1 MQPLLLTLTGF
12 CGIRDGLGR
21 ERITLDLERLADGGA
36 LVAIAGANGRG
47 KSTVMD
53 NLHPY
58 LTMPSRAA
66 QAGPGGFSYYDQV
79 FLPESEKD
87 LTWSHA
93 GRSYRSQIVI
103 RTGGRRRTEAYLFVM
118 DEVGAW
124 RPLKLGDGTV
134 SDGKIETYQR
144 CVEAVCG
151 PADTFFVSVFS
162 AQGKRPLSAYRH
174 GEIKSLLAD
183 LLGLEEIQALG
194 RKATETARLLK
205 AQLTTVR
212 AGQAQLADEAARIV
226 GAMDRLEPAAASLA
240 QAHRARMAAAQGMA
254 DAGREHAEWL
264 ARQGQGRA
272 TQARREE
279 LAQERVAQSQAAARA
294 EQSLKERDE
303 EEQARWGR
311 LQAGIA
317 QRHQQRR
324 QRVAVLE
331 IQRATGLQVLSLAP
345 AVSRAALRL
354 ALAEAV
360 CERRDRRG
368 RDARTAVDAWREAG
382 HQVAAIEGRRAALER
397 EAGQAALQAEDLA
410 RRLGL
415 VDRVPCAGSDLQ
427 GACSLLADTREAR
440 RLLPGAQCQIRR
452 LAEQRQVLDR
462 QRDAVRKQVEAGAG
476 AMDALKRAERLAE
489 RASQRMLSLSAL
501 AARSAE
507 VNRAQDAL
515 VAVEAELASLRAAE
529 GEQGAAES
537 PDEIAERQQIEAA
550 RVRIADERAALVT
563 RTLQVH
569 GRIDQA
575 LAALPAPADGRG
587 LADAAQRL
595 RVAQAALTAAE
606 TTHLDAVR
614 ASEGRSVLRT
624 QLDAVEARQQGG
636 TRRLASV
643 ESALATWL
651 LFARCMGNEGLIAL
665 AIDDAG
671 PTLSGLVND
680 LLLACYGPRFSVSI
694 TTLQE
699 TAKGEQREGFD
710 ILVHDAET
718 GQAKSVNAMSGGER
732 VWVNECL
739 VRAVALYLAQH
750 TGRQHETLFSDEA
763 DGPLDPDRK
772 RMFMAMKREVLR
784 LGGYERE
791 FFVSQTPELTA
802 MADAVID
809 LDGMMALQ
817 AAGERMT

>member
-21 ERITLDLERLADGGA
+21 DRITLDLERLADGGA

-53 NLHPY
+53 NLHPF

-66 QAGPGGFSYYDQV
+66 QAGPGGCSYYDQV

-87 LTWSHA
+87 LTWSHG
-93 GRSYRSQIVI
+93 GRSYRSQVVI
-103 RTGGRRRTEAYLFVM
+103 RTGSRRRTEAYLFEL
-118 DEVGAW
+118 DEGGAW
-124 RPLKLGDGTV
+124 RPLKLEDGTV
-134 SDGKIETYQR
+134 SDGKVETYQR
-144 CVEAVCG
+144 CVEAICG

-194 RKATETARLLK
+194 RKAAETARLLK
-205 AQLTTVR
+205 SQLVTLR
-212 AGQAQLADEAARIV
+212 AGQVQLADEARRIA
-226 GAMDRLEPAAASLA
+226 GAMDRLEPAAASLEQA
-240 QAHRARMAAAQGMA
+240 QRARTAAAKTLA

-264 ARQGQGRA
+264 ARQEQGRA
-272 TQARREE
+272 TQARRKE
-279 LAQERVAQSQAAARA
+279 LAQELATETKAAALA
-294 EQSLKERDE
+294 EQGLRERDQ
-303 EEQARWGR
+303 EEQARWDR

-317 QRHQQRR
+317 HRRQQRK
-324 QRVAVLE
+324 QRVADLE
-331 IQRATGLQVLSLAP
+331 RQRAAGLQVLKLAP
-345 AVSRAALRL
+345 AVRRAARRL
-354 ALAEAV
+354 ALAETV
-360 CERRDRRG
+360 CERRGDRV
-368 RDARTAVDAWREAG
+368 RDARTAVEAWREAG
-382 HQVAAIEGRRAALER
+382 HKLAAVEEKKAALER
-397 EAGQAALQAEDLA
+397 EAGQAALHGEDLA

-415 VDRVPCAGSDLQ
+415 IDRVPCAGSDLQ

-440 RLLPGAQCQIRR
+440 LLLPGAQFQIRR
-452 LAEQRQVLDR
+452 LAEQRLGLDR
-462 QRDAVRKQVEAGAG
+462 ELDALRERIQAGAG
-476 AMDALKRAERLAE
+476 AMDAMNRAEQLAV
-489 RASQRMLSLSAL
+489 RARQRMLSLSAL

-507 VNRAQDAL
+507 VQRTQESM
-515 VAVEAELASLRAAE
+515 VAVEAELASMPAFD
-529 GEQGAAES
+529 GEQGEAET
-537 PDEIAERQQIEAA
+537 PDEIAERQQIQAA
-550 RVRIADERAALVT
+550 RERIAAERVSLSA
-563 RTLQVH
+563 RTLQAR
-569 GRIDQA
+569 GRIEQA
-575 LAALPAPADGRG
+575 LAALPATADGRG

-595 RVAQAALTAAE
+595 RAAQSVLAAADA
-606 TTHLDAVR
+606 THLDAVR
-614 ASEGRSVLRT
+614 AAEGRAVLRA
-624 QLDAVEARQQGG
+624 QWEAVAARQQAGA
-636 TRRLASV
+636 RRLESV
-643 ESALATWL
+643 ETGLATWL

-665 AIDDAG
+665 EIDDAG
-671 PTLSGLVND
+671 PTLSCLVND
-680 LLLACYGPRFSVSI
+680 LLLACYGPRFTVSI
-694 TTLQE
+694 STLQE

-732 VWVNECL
+732 VWVNESL

-750 TGRQHETLFSDEA
+750 TGRRHETLFCDEA

-784 LGGYERE
+784 IGGYERE

-809 LDGMMALQ
+809 LDELAV
-817 AAGERMT
+817 AAAA